1 MKKIHSLTRAA
12 AFAAAFLFAGNLVV
26 SAQTAAKKTAAK
38 PAAKPAAKAAAKAAP
53 AKAAAKPA
61 PAKPK
66 TLAEVFSFLPDP
78 VAIVGNKKI
87 TKAQF
92 LAQLGNVPVEYI
104 AQLKKEMLQAQASQ
118 MIKAMAEVEIMLHQA
133 AKAGIKPSKAL
144 MLSEIDKKI
153 KALPQA
159 QRDMLM
165 KQLAVQ
171 KKTLDD
177 FKKEMTKDP
186 NAERFYAIQ
195 KYVETK
201 IRPKVKVSDAEI
213 QKFYKENPNAF
224 KTPETVDAA
233 HILIPVGKEKDADAK
248 AKAKAASILAQLKKG
263 ASFAKLAEKE
273 SACNSKKDGGNLGAF
288 TRGQMVPEFEKA
300 AFALTKPGQLSDL
313 VKTQYGYHIIK
324 LNKKT
329 AVSTKKLEEVKD
341 QIRNYLNNTKLQK
354 AIAEDLAN
362 AQKTLKVTYPA
373 FKK

>member
-1 MKKIHSLTRAA
+1 MKKIHTLTRGA
-12 AFAAAFLFAGNLVV
+12 AFAAAFLFAGSFVV
-26 SAQTAAKKTAAK
+26 SAQTAAKK
-38 PAAKPAAKAAAKAAP
+38 PAAKPAAKKAAVKPAAKP
-53 AKAAAKPA
+53 VAKAVAAKPA
-61 PAKPK
+61 PK

-78 VAIVGNKKI
+78 VAVVGNKKI

-118 MIKAMAEVEIMLHQA
+118 MIKAMVEMEVMLQLA

-144 MLSEIDKKI
+144 VLAEIEKKI
-153 KALPQA
+153 KALPKA
-159 QRDMLM
+159 QLDMIQ

-171 KKTLDD
+171 KKTLND
-177 FKKEMTKDP
+177 FKNEMAKDP

-195 KYVETK
+195 KYVDTK
-201 IRPKVKVSDAEI
+201 IRPKVKVTDAEI
-213 QKFYKENPNAF
+213 QKFYKENPNYF
-224 KTPETVDAA
+224 KTPESVDAA
-233 HILIPVGKEKDADAK
+233 HILITIGKEKDADAK
-248 AKAKAASILAQLKKG
+248 AKAKATSNLAQLKKG

-273 SACNSKKDGGNLGAF
+273 SACNSKRNGGNLGAF

-300 AFALTKPGQLSDL
+300 AFALTKPGQLSGL

-324 LNKKT
+324 LNKKN
-329 AVSTKKLEEVKD
+329 AASMKKLAEVKA
-341 QIRNYLNNTKLQK
+341 QISNHLNGTKIQK
-354 AIAEDLAN
+354 MLSDEVAK

>member
-1 MKKIHSLTRAA
+1 MKLV
-12 AFAAAFLFAGNLVV
+12 FLFILTLHREVNLE
-26 SAQTAAKKTAAK
+26 K
-38 PAAKPAAKAAAKAAP
+38 
-53 AKAAAKPA
+53 
-61 PAKPK
+61 
-66 TLAEVFSFLPDP
+66 
-78 VAIVGNKKI
+78 
-87 TKAQF
+87 
-92 LAQLGNVPVEYI
+92 LGNVPVEYI

-273 SACNSKKDGGNLGAF
+273 SACNSKKDGGNLVAF

>member
-1 MKKIHSLTRAA
+1 MKKIHTLTRGAA
-12 AFAAAFLFAGNLVV
+12 LTAAFLFAGSFVA
-26 SAQTAAKKTAAK
+26 SAQTAVKPAAK
-38 PAAKPAAKAAAKAAP
+38 PAATPAAKPAAKAV
-53 AKAAAKPA
+53 AAKPA
-61 PAKPK
+61 PK

-78 VAIVGNKKI
+78 VAVVGNKKI

-118 MIKAMAEVEIMLHQA
+118 MIKAMVEMEVLLQLA

-144 MLSEIDKKI
+144 VLAEIDKKI
-153 KALPQA
+153 KSLPKA
-159 QRDMLM
+159 QLDMLQ

-171 KKTLDD
+171 KKTLND
-177 FKKEMTKDP
+177 FKNEMAKDP

-201 IRPKVKVSDAEI
+201 IRPKVKVTDAEI
-213 QKFYKENPNAF
+213 QKFYKENPNSF
-224 KTPETVDAA
+224 KTPESVDAA
-233 HILIPVGKEKDADAK
+233 HILIMTGKEKDADAK
-248 AKAKAASILAQLKKG
+248 AKAKASSILAQLKKG

-273 SACNSKKDGGNLGAF
+273 SACNSKRNGGNLGAF

-300 AFALTKPGQLSDL
+300 AFALTKPGQLSGL

-324 LNKKT
+324 LNKKIP
-329 AVSTKKLEEVKD
+329 ASMKKLAEVKE
-341 QIRNYLNNTKLQK
+341 QISNFLNGTKIQK
-354 AIAEDLAN
+354 ALADEVAK
-362 AQKTLKVTYPA
+362 AQKSLKITYPA